1 MTIAQNFIA
10 DLQREQRVENVS
22 SETEQQHL
30 KHEFRTLGGSDA
42 SYTVL
47 AAAVGAEI
55 GPLER

>member
-1 MTIAQNFIA
+1 MTIAGQFITS
-10 DLQREQRVENVS
+10 LQHEQRVGNVS
-22 SETEQQHL
+22 YETEQHL